1 MQTDK
6 TLMMFQKHPENFAS
20 QVFLILQYFALKICY
35 FLKKSY
41 FLTVSNVFSVFKQN
55 LMAR

>member
-6 TLMMFQKHPENFAS
+6 TLMMSQKHPENFAS
-20 QVFLILQYFALKICY
+20 QVFLILQYF
-35 FLKKSY
+35 
-41 FLTVSNVFSVFKQN
+41 LTVSNVFPVFKQN